1 MQRLPDFEP
10 CVTEVKPSRVCAG
23 GGHERIEPEFN
34 PLITWTVTLS
44 RSLIRSRSLV
54 RRTLT
59 AAAVV
64 LASLVV
70 STIGPAPQSASAAT
84 STENYIA
91 VNVFY
96 RMNAERQA
104 HGLPQLRMYQ
114 PLLNSASAHN
124 SMMARYNTLS
134 HQLPG
139 EASLGARISATGY
152 HWTYIGENIAWNS
165 EMDVWGAL
173 AEQTA
178 MYNETAP
185 NNGHRLN
192 ILSSRF
198 VNVGVAV
205 LLDTAH
211 HKLWL
216 TEDFGR

>member
-1 MQRLPDFEP
+1 
-10 CVTEVKPSRVCAG
+10 VS
-23 GGHERIEPEFN
+23 H
-34 PLITWTVTLS
+34 
-44 RSLIRSRSLV
+44 SLL

-64 LASLVV
+64 LASLLV
-70 STIGPAPQSASAAT
+70 STIGPAPQSASAT
-84 STENYIA
+84 STEYYIA

-114 PLLNSASAHN
+114 PLLNSAAAHDR
-124 SMMARYNTLS
+124 MMARYNTMS

-152 HWTYIGENIAWNS
+152 HWSYVGENIAWNS

-173 AEQTA
+173 AQQTA

-185 NNGHRLN
+185 NDGHRLN

-198 VNVGVAV
+198 TNVGVVV